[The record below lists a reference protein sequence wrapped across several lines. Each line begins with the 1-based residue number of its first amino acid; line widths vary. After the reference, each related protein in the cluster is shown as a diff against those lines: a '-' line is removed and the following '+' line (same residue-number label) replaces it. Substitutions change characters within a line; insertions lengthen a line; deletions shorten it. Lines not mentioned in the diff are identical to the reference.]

1 MPASAIYDV
10 IIAGGGP
17 AGSTA
22 GYILSKA
29 GLKVLIIDKSNFP
42 RKKLCGGLITYKTI
56 KLLERVFGETA
67 SSLGEKGII
76 DFESDSYEIRNK
88 HNIISKR
95 TTRIPLRFVERHNYD
110 NFLLKKAQNK
120 GATIAEN
127 ERIVSIDIF
136 KGLVATLSGQKFA
149 AKIIIG
155 ADGVN
160 STVRRSF
167 PVDLFGREDW
177 KGNVASAHEIF
188 VNRDNT
194 GSQFTHPVLFFGFIK
209 WGYAWI
215 FPGQNRLKI
224 GMCGLKSK
232 NTKKLLTSFREFL
245 STIGSTGV
253 DDQIIS
259 SYILPYGSFLP
270 SPIFRNLLLV
280 GDAAGFADPLLGEG
294 IFFAQRSAELAAK
307 AVMDFIRKDISFDL
321 LKQTYLDSLQK
332 YIYTEFVYA
341 EKIRYIMFK
350 YLNKFRWY
358 PLKILLSLYGDKPI
372 EAVHGIRSYKWMK
385 MSTWI

>member
-1 MPASAIYDV
+1 MSVPTVYDV

-29 GLKVLIIDKSNFP
+29 GLKVLIIDKSKFP

-56 KLLERVFGETA
+56 RLLERVFGETA
-67 SSLGEKGII
+67 SSLDEQGII
-76 DFESDSYEIRNK
+76 DFESDSYEIRTE
-88 HNIISKR
+88 HIILLKGTAS
-95 TTRIPLRFVERHNYD
+95 IPLRFVDRYDYD
-110 NFLLKKAQNK
+110 NFLLQKALNT
-120 GATIAEN
+120 GANIIEG
-127 ERIVSIDIF
+127 ERIVSIDIL
-136 KGLVATLSGQKFA
+136 KGMVSTLSGHKFA

-160 STVRRSF
+160 STIRRNF

-194 GSQFTHPVLFFGFIK
+194 GIQFTHPVIFFGFID

-215 FPGQNRLKI
+215 FPGQNKLKI
-224 GMCGLKSK
+224 GICGLKRK
-232 NTKKLLTSFREFL
+232 NTKKLLTLFNDFL
-245 STIGSTGV
+245 LAIGLTGV

-259 SYILPYGSFLP
+259 SYVVPYGSFLP

-294 IFFAQRSAELAAK
+294 IFFAQRSAELAAR
-307 AVMDFIRKDISFDL
+307 AVLDFIRKDISLDL

-332 YIYTEFVYA
+332 HIYTELIYA
-341 EKIRYIMFK
+341 EKIRDTMFR
-350 YLNKFRWY
+350 YLNKFGWY

-372 EAVHGIRSYKWMK
+372 EAIHGIRSYKWMK
-385 MSTWI
+385 MSTPI